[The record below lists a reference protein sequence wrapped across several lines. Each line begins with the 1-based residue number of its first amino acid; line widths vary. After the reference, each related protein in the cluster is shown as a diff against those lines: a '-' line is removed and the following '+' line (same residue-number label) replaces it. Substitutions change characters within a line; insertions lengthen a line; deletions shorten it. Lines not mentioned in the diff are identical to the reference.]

1 MTILK
6 LNDLEGILKFTSR
19 EFQLLDRFFN
29 VVVCAI
35 IFIIKK
41 HPRNVETLKITVDHQ
56 KWCLSI

>member
-29 VVVCAI
+29 VVCAI
-35 IFIIKK
+35 IFIIK
-41 HPRNVETLKITVDHQ
+41 NILETWKL
-56 KWCLSI
+56 